1 MSITHTCLKTNTT
14 FRLRLIQS
22 SKIIMNR
29 EQLIGDYV
37 EAMID
42 TMTPE
47 IRTELLYDFMVDMFE
62 EYTLEEMKSEAE
74 YNFPHLLSD

>member
-1 MSITHTCLKTNTT
+1 
-14 FRLRLIQS
+14 
-22 SKIIMNR
+22 MNR
-29 EQLIGDYV
+29 EQLIADYV

-47 IRTELLYDFMVDMFE
+47 DRIELLYDFMFDMFE

-74 YNFPHLLSD
+74 YTTSPICYVIR

>member
-1 MSITHTCLKTNTT
+1 M
-14 FRLRLIQS
+14 QS

-29 EQLIGDYV
+29 EQLIADYV

-42 TMTPE
+42 TMSAE
-47 IRTELLYDFMVDMFE
+47 IRTELLYDFMIDMFE

-74 YNFPHLLSD
+74 YNFPHLLCD

>member
-1 MSITHTCLKTNTT
+1 MQT
-14 FRLRLIQS
+14 S
-22 SKIIMNR
+22 SNIMNR

-47 IRTELLYDFMVDMFE
+47 DRTELLYDFMVDMFE

-74 YNFPHLLSD
+74 YNFPHLLCD

>member
-1 MSITHTCLKTNTT
+1 
-14 FRLRLIQS
+14 
-22 SKIIMNR
+22 MNR
-29 EQLIGDYV
+29 EQLIADYV

-47 IRTELLYDFMVDMFE
+47 DRIELLYDFMVDMFE

-74 YNFPHLLSD
+74 YNFPHLLCD

>member
-1 MSITHTCLKTNTT
+1 
-14 FRLRLIQS
+14 
-22 SKIIMNR
+22 MNR
-29 EQLIGDYV
+29 EQLIADYV

-47 IRTELLYDFMVDMFE
+47 DRIELLYDFMFDMFE

-74 YNFPHLLSD
+74 YNFPHLLCD

>member
-1 MSITHTCLKTNTT
+1 MQTSTN
-14 FRLRLIQS
+14 
-22 SKIIMNR
+22 IMDKD
-29 EQLIGDYV
+29 QLINDYV

-47 IRTELLYDFMVDMFE
+47 DRTELLYDFMVDMFE

>member
-1 MSITHTCLKTNTT
+1 MQTSTN
-14 FRLRLIQS
+14 
-22 SKIIMNR
+22 IMNR

-47 IRTELLYDFMVDMFE
+47 DRTELLYDFMVDMFE

>member
-1 MSITHTCLKTNTT
+1 
-14 FRLRLIQS
+14 
-22 SKIIMNR
+22 MNR

-42 TMTPE
+42 TMAPE
-47 IRTELLYDFMVDMFE
+47 DRTELLYDFMVDMFE

-74 YNFPHLLSD
+74 YNFPHLLSDEVNCK

>member
-1 MSITHTCLKTNTT
+1 M
-14 FRLRLIQS
+14 QS

-42 TMTPE
+42 TMAPE
-47 IRTELLYDFMVDMFE
+47 DRTELLYDFMVDMFE

-74 YNFPHLLSD
+74 YNFPHLLCD

>member
-1 MSITHTCLKTNTT
+1 M
-14 FRLRLIQS
+14 QS

-42 TMTPE
+42 TMSAE

-74 YNFPHLLSD
+74 YNFPHLLCDETKCK

>member
-1 MSITHTCLKTNTT
+1 M
-14 FRLRLIQS
+14 QS

-47 IRTELLYDFMVDMFE
+47 DRTELLYDFMVDMFE

-74 YNFPHLLSD
+74 YNFPHLLCDQVKCK

>member
-1 MSITHTCLKTNTT
+1 
-14 FRLRLIQS
+14 
-22 SKIIMNR
+22 MNR

-42 TMTPE
+42 TMAPE
-47 IRTELLYDFMVDMFE
+47 DRTELLYDFMVDMFE

-74 YNFPHLLSD
+74 YNFPHLLCVDGKCK

>member
-1 MSITHTCLKTNTT
+1 MQT
-14 FRLRLIQS
+14 S
-22 SKIIMNR
+22 STIMDR
-29 EQLIGDYV
+29 EQLISDYV

-47 IRTELLYDFMVDMFE
+47 DRTELLYDFMVDMFE

-74 YNFPHLLSD
+74 YNFPHLLCDETKCK

>member
-1 MSITHTCLKTNTT
+1 
-14 FRLRLIQS
+14 
-22 SKIIMNR
+22 MNR

-42 TMTPE
+42 TMSAE

>member
-1 MSITHTCLKTNTT
+1 
-14 FRLRLIQS
+14 
-22 SKIIMNR
+22 MNKD
-29 EQLIGDYV
+29 QLIGDYV

-42 TMTPE
+42 TMSAE

-74 YNFPHLLSD
+74 YNFPHLLCD

>member
-1 MSITHTCLKTNTT
+1 
-14 FRLRLIQS
+14 
-22 SKIIMNR
+22 MNR

-42 TMTPE
+42 TMSAE

-74 YNFPHLLSD
+74 YNFPHLLCDEVNCK

>member
-1 MSITHTCLKTNTT
+1 MQT
-14 FRLRLIQS
+14 S
-22 SKIIMNR
+22 SNIMNR

-42 TMTPE
+42 TMAPE
-47 IRTELLYDFMVDMFE
+47 DRTELLYDFMVDMFE

-74 YNFPHLLSD
+74 YNFPHLLCDEVNCK

>member
-1 MSITHTCLKTNTT
+1 
-14 FRLRLIQS
+14 
-22 SKIIMNR
+22 MNR

-47 IRTELLYDFMVDMFE
+47 DRTELLYDFMVDMFE

-74 YNFPHLLSD
+74 YNFPHLLCDSVKCK

>member
-1 MSITHTCLKTNTT
+1 MQTSTN
-14 FRLRLIQS
+14 
-22 SKIIMNR
+22 IMNR
-29 EQLIGDYV
+29 EQLISDYV

-47 IRTELLYDFMVDMFE
+47 DRIELLYDFMVDMFE

>member
-1 MSITHTCLKTNTT
+1 MQT
-14 FRLRLIQS
+14 

-29 EQLIGDYV
+29 EQLISDYV

-42 TMTPE
+42 TMSAE

-74 YNFPHLLSD
+74 YNFPHLLCDEVNCK

>member
-1 MSITHTCLKTNTT
+1 
-14 FRLRLIQS
+14 
-22 SKIIMNR
+22 MNR

-47 IRTELLYDFMVDMFE
+47 DRIELLYDFMFDMFE

-74 YNFPHLLSD
+74 YNFPHLLCD

>member
-1 MSITHTCLKTNTT
+1 
-14 FRLRLIQS
+14 
-22 SKIIMNR
+22 MNR

-47 IRTELLYDFMVDMFE
+47 DRIELLYDFMVDMFE

-74 YNFPHLLSD
+74 YNCPHLLCD

>member
-1 MSITHTCLKTNTT
+1 
-14 FRLRLIQS
+14 
-22 SKIIMNR
+22 MNR

-47 IRTELLYDFMVDMFE
+47 DRIELLYDFMVDMFE

-74 YNFPHLLSD
+74 YNFPHLLSDEG

>member
-1 MSITHTCLKTNTT
+1 
-14 FRLRLIQS
+14 
-22 SKIIMNR
+22 MNR
-29 EQLIGDYV
+29 EQLIADYV

-47 IRTELLYDFMVDMFE
+47 DRIELLYDFMFDMFE

>member
-1 MSITHTCLKTNTT
+1 MQT
-14 FRLRLIQS
+14 S
-22 SKIIMNR
+22 SNIMDR
-29 EQLIGDYV
+29 EQLISDYV

-42 TMTPE
+42 TMSAE

-74 YNFPHLLSD
+74 YNFPHLLCD

>member
-1 MSITHTCLKTNTT
+1 
-14 FRLRLIQS
+14 
-22 SKIIMNR
+22 MNR
-29 EQLIGDYV
+29 EQLIADYV

-47 IRTELLYDFMVDMFE
+47 DRTELLYDFMVDMFE

-74 YNFPHLLSD
+74 YNFPHLLCD

>member
-1 MSITHTCLKTNTT
+1 M
-14 FRLRLIQS
+14 QS

-29 EQLIGDYV
+29 EQLIADYV

-47 IRTELLYDFMVDMFE
+47 DRTELLYDFMVDMFE

-74 YNFPHLLSD
+74 YNFPHLLCD

>member
-1 MSITHTCLKTNTT
+1 
-14 FRLRLIQS
+14 
-22 SKIIMNR
+22 MNR
-29 EQLIGDYV
+29 EQLIADYV

-42 TMTPE
+42 TMSAE

-74 YNFPHLLSD
+74 YNFPHLLCD

>member
-1 MSITHTCLKTNTT
+1 
-14 FRLRLIQS
+14 
-22 SKIIMNR
+22 MNR

-47 IRTELLYDFMVDMFE
+47 DRIELLYDFMVDMFE

-74 YNFPHLLSD
+74 YNFPHLLCD

>member
-1 MSITHTCLKTNTT
+1 MSFLSNFTYSKLMQTSTN
-14 FRLRLIQS
+14 
-22 SKIIMNR
+22 IMDKD
-29 EQLIGDYV
+29 QLINDYV

-47 IRTELLYDFMVDMFE
+47 DRTELLYDFMVDMFE

-74 YNFPHLLSD
+74 YNFPHLLSDQSKCK

>member
-1 MSITHTCLKTNTT
+1 
-14 FRLRLIQS
+14 
-22 SKIIMNR
+22 MNR

-47 IRTELLYDFMVDMFE
+47 DRTELLADFMVDMFE

-74 YNFPHLLSD
+74 YNFPHLLSDEG

>member
-1 MSITHTCLKTNTT
+1 
-14 FRLRLIQS
+14 
-22 SKIIMNR
+22 MNR
-29 EQLIGDYV
+29 DQLIGDYV

-42 TMTPE
+42 TMSAE

-74 YNFPHLLSD
+74 YNFPHLLCD

>member
-1 MSITHTCLKTNTT
+1 M
-14 FRLRLIQS
+14 QS

-42 TMTPE
+42 TMTSE
-47 IRTELLYDFMVDMFE
+47 DRTELLYDFMIDMFK
-62 EYTLEEMKSEAE
+62 EYTLEEMNFEAE
-74 YNFPHLLSD
+74 YNFPHLLDNN

>member
-1 MSITHTCLKTNTT
+1 MQT
-14 FRLRLIQS
+14 S
-22 SKIIMNR
+22 SNIMNR

-42 TMTPE
+42 TMSAE

-62 EYTLEEMKSEAE
+62 EYTLEEMQSEAE
-74 YNFPHLLSD
+74 YNFPHLLCDETKCK